1 MLVKIHK
8 TQDSFVV
15 AICDKDLI
23 GKTLKDKNLTLKV
36 SEHFY
41 KGEDLNEEEVLKTI
55 EKATNIN
62 ILGKKSIAFALKH
75 KIIKEENI
83 IKIQNA
89 PHAQIYS

>member
-1 MLVKIHK
+1 MLVKIH
-8 TQDSFVV
+8 SSNNSLVI

-41 KGEDLNEEEVLKTI
+41 KGKDLNEEEVLKI
-55 EKATNIN
+55 INKASNIN
-62 ILGKKSIAFALKH
+62 ILGKKSISFALKN
-75 KIIKEENI
+75 KLIKKEDIIKV
-83 IKIQNA
+83 QNA